1 MYSKYYFTH
10 THTHAHTHTHTP
22 HTTKAA
28 FYPTQP
34 PLLLGPSAMA
44 IWPSQQGCVSAP
56 SCGLCLAESDGK
68 SFSLGSWA
76 LQLLTLYP
84 FTGSR
89 PRALSVSHVCCV
101 TASSPLAPTRDCHSV
116 LVLRGDPA
124 DGGARGLRGL
134 SLYWDSLLYFTPG
147 FTSGNKWHA
156 HFCTLL
162 SNGVVYHKM
171 FQVTIWKRYF

>member
-1 MYSKYYFTH
+1 MRV
-10 THTHAHTHTHTP
+10 HTHTHTYT

-56 SCGLCLAESDGK
+56 SCGLCLAKSGGK

-89 PRALSVSHVCCV
+89 TPCPLGFACLLCV
-101 TASSPLAPTRDCHSV
+101 TASSPLAPTRDCHSI

-134 SLYWDSLLYFTPG
+134 SLYWDLAESALFHSRLHR
-147 FTSGNKWHA
+147 WE
-156 HFCTLL
+156 
-162 SNGVVYHKM
+162 
-171 FQVTIWKRYF
+171 